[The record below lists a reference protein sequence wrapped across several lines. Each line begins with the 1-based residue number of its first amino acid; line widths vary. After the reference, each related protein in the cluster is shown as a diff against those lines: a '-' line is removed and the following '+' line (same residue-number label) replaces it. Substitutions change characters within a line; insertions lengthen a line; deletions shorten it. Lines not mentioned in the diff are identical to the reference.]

1 MAELSG
7 RKASKQKKHLR
18 RMKKAL
24 RHAKARKAS
33 DYRLARI
40 EEQIAAVSA
49 GRRPVAHT
57 LRDRYRSESQA
68 AQRQA
73 RAGRTGTIGEVLDAS
88 GAK

>member
-57 LRDRYRSESQA
+57 LRDRYRAESQA
-68 AQRQA
+68 DQRRA
-73 RAGRTGTIGEVLDAS
+73 RETRAVGSGEGLDSS